1 MAAVTTSRTA
11 RLLAV
16 MNKGDD
22 GRPGQPGHCRGSVTR
37 KAPGALDAAVALLGC
52 LRGSRNMRDASSP
65 RQARGSRRRT
75 ARPRTLA
82 QAITSSAGLSLP
94 VSPVAAWLPGVRTV
108 AEVGVGEAVV
118 VFQARAE
125 EPVQADV
132 GEPDQTRARA
142 MTRRS
147 ACQ

>member
-1 MAAVTTSRTA
+1 MAAGTTSRTA

-37 KAPGALDAAVALLGC
+37 NGRPGLLTRLLARSLAVCADHATCVTPAHPVRQEAREGAQRD
-52 LRGSRNMRDASSP
+52 RGRWPRPLPRPQGLASQSP
-65 RQARGSRRRT
+65 RGA
-75 ARPRTLA
+75 
-82 QAITSSAGLSLP
+82 
-94 VSPVAAWLPGVRTV
+94 VWLPGVRTV

-118 VFQARAE
+118 VLQARAE

-132 GEPDQTRARA
+132 GEPDQG
-142 MTRRS
+142 
-147 ACQ
+147 QGHE